1 MIDIDP
7 IIDTPEPTFD
17 AMQDVFFMLFTRSNP
32 IEGQRIGFDVTSI
45 LNSNFNSALPVRIL
59 IHGWL
64 GSFTVQENP
73 RTTADFLRRGDY
85 NVIGKFKVKI
95 TFFLFNLIKI
105 KFFFKWLIG
114 VLAHK
119 GSTPQHAGE
128 WAMLVW

>member
-1 MIDIDP
+1 MKSFKFILSAIFIAGAFATPRFSLTRDGFNKFHMVDVDP
-7 IIDTPEPTFD
+7 IVDSPEPAFD

-32 IEGQRIGFDVTSI
+32 LEGQRIGFDVASI

-85 NVIGKFKVKI
+85 NVIGELKNFS
-95 TFFLFNLIKI
+95 L
-105 KFFFKWLIG
+105 
-114 VLAHK
+114 
-119 GSTPQHAGE
+119 
-128 WAMLVW
+128 